1 MSKLFFIIGLRR
13 SGTSILRT
21 IMLRHSDVSYIEFE
35 PHDLWAAVEL
45 SHFDRIRKDN
55 KTDDW
60 IRYEIDG
67 FSHAGSMEKHYGV
80 KFALNPG
87 VKALEWVWLART
99 FPEAKF
105 IFILRNT
112 QSTWNSYY
120 DQDKNSIRGAIDK
133 RAYDILSD
141 SLKGNFRN
149 YVANN
154 PDKSCIV
161 NYEKMLANPDQE
173 LWRVWELLNIK
184 PLTGLKPLMKK
195 PRF

>member
-21 IMLRHSDVSYIEFE
+21 VMSRHSDITYIYFE
-35 PHDLWAAVEL
+35 PHDLWNAVDMK
-45 SHFDRIRKDN
+45 HFDRLMERPVVETFVKDTL
-55 KTDDW
+55 KVWSDFAKQPTW
-60 IRYEIDG
+60 WG
-67 FSHAGSMEKHYGV
+67 A

-87 VKALEWVWLART
+87 VKALEWVWLAKT

-120 DQDKNSIRGAIDK
+120 DQDKKSIRGAIDK
-133 RAYDILSD
+133 RAYDILAD

-149 YVANN
+149 YVADDPN
-154 PDKSCIV
+154 KSCIV
-161 NYEKMLANPDQE
+161 NYEKMLTNPDQE
-173 LWRVWELLNIK
+173 LWRVWELLKIK